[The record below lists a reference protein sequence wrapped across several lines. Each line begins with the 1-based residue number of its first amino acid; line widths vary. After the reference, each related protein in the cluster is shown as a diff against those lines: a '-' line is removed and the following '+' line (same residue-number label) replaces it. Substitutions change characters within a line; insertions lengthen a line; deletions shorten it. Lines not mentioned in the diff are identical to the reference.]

1 MWPSLLE
8 DPLIAGLVGRGD
20 LYWELPLE
28 KFLCEIPWGSYLYLF
43 SLGESLSRTSGK
55 PVFGV
60 P

>member
-1 MWPSLLE
+1 MWQSLLGY
-8 DPLIAGLVGRGD
+8 PLIAGLAVSGD

-28 KFLCEIPWGSYLYLF
+28 KFLCENPLGSYLRLS